1 MEERFKNNEFEWI
14 SLIKS
19 TQNKI
24 FKQRKGIEL
33 DSLKLARLQQQNYI
47 YLFFFRRMFEALKE
61 LRFAS
66 KLTRAICLG
75 KEPGQ
80 GQWSLDSD

>member
-1 MEERFKNNEFEWI
+1 MEEHLNWRIWI
-14 SLIKS
+14 KSLIKS

-24 FKQRKGIEL
+24 FKQRKGIGS
-33 DSLKLARLQQQNYI
+33 DSLKLARLRQQNYI
-47 YLFFFRRMFEALKE
+47 YLFFFRRMFAALKQ

-66 KLTRAICLG
+66 KLSHTICLG

-80 GQWSLDSD
+80 GQWSLDLD